1 MRSLAILA
9 AFMLAA
15 FLTCAAQGP
24 GGSYQQSCRDIRV
37 SGSTLKAKCQSTG
50 GGWHD
55 SELANYQNCGSDIQ
69 NVNGKLQCTM
79 RQDRV
84 DNDNDRDDNDND
96 RDHDR
101 GRHRGWNKGAPS
113 GAYTQTCQNIHVSGN
128 TLTADCRKK
137 NGHMHNSS
145 LRNYRN
151 CRDIENDDGKLRCER

>member
-9 AFMLAA
+9 TFMLAT

-24 GGSYQQSCRDIRV
+24 GGSYQRSCRDIRV

-55 SELANYQNCGSDIQ
+55 SELRNYQNCSSDIQ

-79 RQDRV
+79 GTGR
-84 DNDNDRDDNDND
+84 NDNDRDDHDNDND

-101 GRHRGWNKGAPS
+101 GNNGAPG
-113 GAYTQTCQNIHVSGN
+113 GAYTQSCQNISVSGN
-128 TLTADCRKK
+128 TLRASCRKK
-137 NGHMHNSS
+137 NGHMHNSE
-145 LRNYRN
+145 LRNYRD
-151 CRDIENDDGKLRCER
+151 CRDIENDNGKLRCER